1 MSTHPVSPVSPP
13 RARLFSPVLNH
24 RIAVFLAFCASVVA
38 TAQTVAPAAGTAGSG
53 NRDNAIILSPFEVRD
68 DSDVGYTAT
77 SALSGGRT
85 DTPLKLTAAAV
96 SVMTSQFMQ
105 DIAATDYQSVLQW
118 ATNVVPDNTVTT
130 GAELSHTVGGGI
142 QINLRNMGGS
152 FQSRNHF
159 MWYVPGD
166 AYNTERYEFS

>member
-1 MSTHPVSPVSPP
+1 MRLKSKPP
-13 RARLFSPVLNH
+13 AILSALLLLV
-24 RIAVFLAFCASVVA
+24 ASSLAHAQTPA
-38 TAQTVAPAAGTAGSG
+38 TASANDRLATAKEST
-53 NRDNAIILSPFEVRD
+53 ITLSPFEVRD
-68 DSDVGYTAT
+68 DSDNGYTAT

-130 GAELSHTVGGGI
+130 GAELSHTVGG
-142 QINLRNMGGS
+142 
-152 FQSRNHF
+152 
-159 MWYVPGD
+159 
-166 AYNTERYEFS
+166 